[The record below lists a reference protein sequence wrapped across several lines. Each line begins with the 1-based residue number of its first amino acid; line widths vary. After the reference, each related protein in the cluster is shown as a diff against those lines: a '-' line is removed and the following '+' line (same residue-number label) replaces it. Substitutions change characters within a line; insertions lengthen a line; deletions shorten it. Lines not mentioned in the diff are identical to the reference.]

1 MNLDEQ
7 KKYVINTLCIYR
19 KFIKKESS
27 QTKEMLIIFKKLL
40 HKQLGGNS
48 NPSED
53 DIKEAIKQLKDVG
66 KIAGLLPLVLLPGS
80 VLTIPILIKLGKRY
94 NIDILPS

>member
-1 MNLDEQ
+1 MSLEKQ
-7 KKYVINTLCIYR
+7 KEYVLNTLSTYR
-19 KFIKKESS
+19 KFIKRESN
-27 QTKEMLIIFKKLL
+27 QTKEMLITFKDLL
-40 HKQLGGNS
+40 HKQLGGKKH
-48 NPSED
+48 PTEEEV
-53 DIKEAIKQLKDVG
+53 KEAIKQLKDVG

>member
-7 KKYVINTLCIYR
+7 KQYVLNTLSIYR
-19 KFIKKESS
+19 KFIKRESC
-27 QTKEMLIIFKKLL
+27 QTKEMIIVFKDLL
-40 HKQLGGNS
+40 HNQLGGKVS
-48 NPSED
+48 PSEND
-53 DIKEAIKQLKDVG
+53 VKEAIKQLKDVG

-80 VLTIPILIKLGKRY
+80 ILTIPILIKLGKRY

>member
-7 KKYVINTLCIYR
+7 KQYVLNTLSIYR

-27 QTKEMLIIFKKLL
+27 QTKEMIIVFKDLL

-48 NPSED
+48 NPSEE
-53 DIKEAIKQLKDVG
+53 DIKEAVKQLKDVG

-80 VLTIPILIKLGKRY
+80 ILTIPILVKLGKRY
-94 NIDILPS
+94 NINILPS